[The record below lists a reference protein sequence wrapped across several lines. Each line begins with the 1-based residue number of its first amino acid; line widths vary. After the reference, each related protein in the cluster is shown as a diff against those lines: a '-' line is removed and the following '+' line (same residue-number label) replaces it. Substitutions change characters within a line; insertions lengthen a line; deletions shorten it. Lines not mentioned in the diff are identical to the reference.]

1 MKWNTK
7 AVDLIRRVQMQKTLV
22 LVFHPNL
29 AQSKANKHL
38 VRRLQQQQSEYQ
50 IIDMYQL
57 YPDGTIDV
65 TAETKRLLSCS
76 RLVLQFPVF
85 WYSTPPLLKAWQD
98 AVLTPM
104 YYLNYA
110 TEGALLQGLPVLL
123 AATAGNTVEAYSP
136 QGSNKY
142 ALEQLFIPLQA
153 TAHRCGWAWH
163 RPFVLYQAHKATAEI
178 LTGEAERYLDY
189 LRQWQNVV

>member
-1 MKWNTK
+1 
-7 AVDLIRRVQMQKTLV
+7 MQNTLV

-29 AQSKANKHL
+29 TQSKANQQL
-38 VRRLQQQQSEYQ
+38 VNKLQQEQEGQQQRKYQ

-57 YPDGTIDV
+57 YPDGIIDV
-65 TAETKRLLSCS
+65 TAETQRLLSCS
-76 RLVLQFPVF
+76 RLILQFPVF

-136 QGSNKY
+136 QGSNRY

-153 TAHRCGWAWH
+153 TAHRCGWVWH
-163 RPFVLYQAHKATAEI
+163 SPFVLYQAHKATADI
-178 LTGEAERYLDY
+178 LASEAELYLDY
-189 LRQWQNVV
+189 LRQWQNAV

>member
-1 MKWNTK
+1 
-7 AVDLIRRVQMQKTLV
+7 MQHTLV

-29 AQSKANKHL
+29 TQSKANQQL
-38 VRRLQQQQSEYQ
+38 VHRLQQEQSIQPQSDYQ

-57 YPDGTIDV
+57 YPDGIIDV
-65 TAETKRLLSCS
+65 TAETTRLLSCS

-123 AATAGNTVEAYSP
+123 AATAGNTLEAYGP
-136 QGSNKY
+136 QGSNRY
-142 ALEQLFIPLQA
+142 ALEQLFIPLKA
-153 TAHRCGWAWH
+153 TAHRCGWVWH
-163 RPFVLYQAHKATAEI
+163 SPFVLYQAHKTTTEI
-178 LTGEAERYLDY
+178 LAGEAERYLDY
-189 LRQWQNVV
+189 LRQWQNAV